1 MEKWLITQLF
11 PLFFGAFFITQKL
24 PQVNDCQKTIQYTV
38 ETTTTKRDFTQS
50 EKLYTPP
57 MLSDPLSTE
66 TDTALLNI
74 CVAHGGNC
82 TWEVD
87 GKNKSKLSPVGLYTV
102 SMLRQMA
109 GDWMPH
115 SGDQIVRIGD
125 RKSVV

>member
-57 MLSDPLSTE
+57 MLSDPLSIRAVFEDNFEFQRVIGIVKT
-66 TDTALLNI
+66 TAEKNTMPFVNHRHARITRSRVDLPK
-74 CVAHGGNC
+74 AH
-82 TWEVD
+82 D
-87 GKNKSKLSPVGLYTV
+87 ALSECRYRAT
-102 SMLRQMA
+102 RF
-109 GDWMPH
+109 
-115 SGDQIVRIGD
+115 
-125 RKSVV
+125 